1 LAFALIDASF
11 WEKATKNRWESL
23 PSTMPRARQSAG
35 LAGPVDVSASPHGFS
50 AAAGFLA
57 FDNPVEALE

>member
-1 LAFALIDASF
+1 
-11 WEKATKNRWESL
+11 
-23 PSTMPRARQSAG
+23 MPRARQSAG